1 MLTNCRAW
9 IAKACDEAFLAH
21 AWATQLPV
29 QILAVLATIQMTTL
43 KTAVENRLCD
53 QVSNVVLDACFAG
66 DPKSK
71 FANETA
77 ATDNRVMVAGD
88 IAIRTKFDYYKV
100 VREVVAKISFDS
112 YVDVLSSVGS
122 KGLND
127 KTCDVLARIDKQSPE
142 IAGDVHVGNEDL
154 DGAGV

>member
-1 MLTNCRAW
+1 M
-9 IAKACDEAFLAH
+9 
-21 AWATQLPV
+21 
-29 QILAVLATIQMTTL
+29 
-43 KTAVENRLCD
+43 
-53 QVSNVVLDACFAG
+53 SNAVLDACFA
-66 DPKSK
+66 S
-71 FANETA
+71 ETA

-88 IAIRTKFDYYKV
+88 LAIRTKVDYYKV
-100 VREVVAKISFDS
+100 VREVVAKITFDS

-127 KTCDVLARIDKQSPE
+127 KTCDVLARINKQSPE